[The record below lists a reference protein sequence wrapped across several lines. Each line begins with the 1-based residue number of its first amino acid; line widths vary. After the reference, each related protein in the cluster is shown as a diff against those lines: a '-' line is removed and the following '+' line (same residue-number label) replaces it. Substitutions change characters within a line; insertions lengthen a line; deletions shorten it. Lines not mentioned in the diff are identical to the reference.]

1 MPDTLESSHR
11 PPSTKRRQG
20 GAELVALLAMMTSLT
35 AFSIDSMLPAL
46 PQIAHD
52 LGIARENDRQL
63 IVSVLLLGLAAG
75 QLLYGPVSDSVGRK
89 PAMYA
94 GFAVFLA
101 GDVLCLVAADFPMLL
116 AGRFLQGLG
125 AAGPRIL
132 SMAMVRDLFS
142 GRAMARVMSLTTSV
156 FILVPV
162 IAPAIG
168 QGLLL
173 IGSWHLIFVVLLAQG
188 VAGLTWLA
196 WRQPETLPLGRRAA
210 FRARRIGR
218 AFLEVART
226 RVTVGYMLAAGL
238 VSGAFIGW
246 LTSCQQVLQ
255 ELYGLG
261 RMFPLFFAM
270 LALTFGVASLVNAR
284 LVIRL
289 GMRRLAGS
297 ALAVMSSLSVV
308 FLAVAFAAGGRPPL
322 WALMGYMLVIFFCIG
337 LLFGNFN
344 ALAMEPMGHIAGVA
358 AAVVGSVTSFLSL
371 VLGTGL
377 GQAYDGSVRPLV
389 AGFAIL
395 GMASAG
401 CMVFAERGR
410 PTSAV

>member
-1 MPDTLESSHR
+1 
-11 PPSTKRRQG
+11 
-20 GAELVALLAMMTSLT
+20 MMTSLV

-63 IVSVLLLGLAAG
+63 IVSVLFLGLASG
-75 QLLYGPVSDSVGRK
+75 QLVYGPVSDSVGRK
-89 PAMYA
+89 PAMYV
-94 GFAVFLA
+94 GFAIFLA
-101 GDVLCLVAADFPMLL
+101 GDVLCLVAAGFPMML

-125 AAGPRIL
+125 AAGPRIV
-132 SMAMVRDLFS
+132 SMAMVRDLFE
-142 GRAMARVMSLTTSV
+142 GRAMARVMSLTSSV
-156 FILVPV
+156 FILVPI
-162 IAPAIG
+162 IAPSIG

-173 IGSWHLIFVVLLAQG
+173 LGSWRLIFVVLLLQG
-188 VAGLTWLA
+188 VAGFAWLA
-196 WRQPETLPLGRRAA
+196 WRQDETLPAPRRAA
-210 FRARRIGR
+210 FRPRRIAR
-218 AFLEVART
+218 AFLEVSRS
-226 RVTVGYMLAAGL
+226 RVAVGYTLAAGL
-238 VSGAFIGW
+238 VSGAFVGW

-261 RMFPLFFAM
+261 RLFPLYFAS

-284 LVIRL
+284 LVMRL

-297 ALAVMSSLSVV
+297 ALAVMSSLSIAFFVV
-308 FLAVAFAAGGRPPL
+308 ATASGGQPPL
-322 WALMGYMLVIFFCIG
+322 WSLMSYMMAVFFCIG

-344 ALAMEPMGHIAGVA
+344 ALAMEPLGHIAGVA

-401 CMVFAERGR
+401 CMTFAERVPGLR
-410 PTSAV
+410 PGFPRRKSKVQS